1 MRREEK
7 EIFEEV
13 SQGGGRRGRNSRQN
27 NSQDSRGRKNQR
39 SKKFRNKEFA
49 RVTYLFVA
57 LFLALMAYI
66 VYFNIVRAKTIVNS
80 PYNERQDAFA
90 DRVIRGNIADRNG
103 NVLAT
108 TEVAED
114 GSEVRSYPY
123 GAAFAH
129 VVGFSNSA
137 AGKSGL
143 ESIENFELLTS
154 NSFFVEKLMN
164 EFKDEKNMG
173 DTVVTTLDADLQ
185 QAAYN
190 ALGSN
195 KGAIVVMEPGTGKI
209 LAMVSGP
216 AYDPNS
222 VESNWDVLNS
232 DDTNSP
238 LLNRATQGQYAPGST
253 FKVVTALEYMR
264 EHSDYANY
272 SYECN
277 GEITA
282 DNVTIHCFDSTVHG
296 LEDLRSSMANSCNS
310 SFANIGLSLNK
321 TSYRKTAEDLL
332 FNKKLPSVMDYSRS
346 SFRINEKSTSADMMM
361 TAMGQGETLVSP
373 YHMALI
379 TSAIANGGTLMEPY
393 LVEKVTNYNGTEISK
408 NVPKSYRKLMTSDEA
423 SQLKDYMRAVV
434 DEGTATLLSGQSYTA
449 AGKTGTAE
457 YSLDDGEKTHSWFMG
472 FTNVDNPELVISVI
486 IEGYDGDAGAKAV
499 PIAKQVLDAYYY

>member
-1 MRREEK
+1 M
-7 EIFEEV
+7 
-13 SQGGGRRGRNSRQN
+13 
-27 NSQDSRGRKNQR
+27 
-39 SKKFRNKEFA
+39 
-49 RVTYLFVA
+49 FVA
-57 LFLALMAYI
+57 LFLALMAYM

-90 DRVIRGNIADRNG
+90 DRVIRGNIVDKNG
-103 NVLAT
+103 NVLAET
-108 TEVAED
+108 NVAED
-114 GSEVRSYPY
+114 GTEMRNYPY

-129 VVGFSNSA
+129 VVGYSFPST
-137 AGKSGL
+137 GKSGL

-154 NSFFVEKLMN
+154 NAFFPQKLMN

-190 ALGSN
+190 ALGGN
-195 KGAIVVMEPGTGKI
+195 KGAVVVMEASTGKI
-209 LAMVSGP
+209 LTMVSGP
-216 AYDPNS
+216 TYDPNS
-222 VESNWDVLNS
+222 VEANWEALNA
-232 DDTNSP
+232 DDSESP

-253 FKVVTALEYMR
+253 FKVVTALEYIR

-272 SYECN
+272 SYDCA

-282 DNVTIHCFDSTVHG
+282 EGVTIHCFDSTVHG
-296 LEDLRSSMANSCNS
+296 LQDLRSSMANSCNS

-321 TSYRKTAEDLL
+321 TSYRETAEELL
-332 FNKKLPSVMDYSRS
+332 FNKKLPSVLDYSKG
-346 SFRINEKSTSADMMM
+346 SFRINENSSGAEMMM

-379 TSAIANGGTLMEPY
+379 TAAIANGGTLMEPY
-393 LVEKVTNYNGTEISK
+393 LVEKVTNANGAEIRK
-408 NVPKSYRKLMTSDEA
+408 NVPKSYKRLMTSDEA
-423 SQLKDYMRAVV
+423 SQLKDYMKAVV
-434 DEGTATLLSGQSYTA
+434 DEGTATMLSGQSYTA

-457 YSLDDGEKTHSWFMG
+457 YSMDDGEKTHSWFIG

-486 IEGYDGDAGAKAV
+486 IEGYDGNAGAKAV
-499 PIAKQVLDAYYY
+499 PIAKQILDSYYY

>member
-1 MRREEK
+1 M
-7 EIFEEV
+7 
-13 SQGGGRRGRNSRQN
+13 
-27 NSQDSRGRKNQR
+27 
-39 SKKFRNKEFA
+39 
-49 RVTYLFVA
+49 FVA
-57 LFLALMAYI
+57 LFLALMAYM

-90 DRVIRGNIADRNG
+90 DRVIRGSIVDKNG
-103 NVLAT
+103 NVLAET
-108 TEVAED
+108 NVAED
-114 GSEVRSYPY
+114 GTEVRNYPY

-129 VVGFSNSA
+129 VVGYSYPST
-137 AGKSGL
+137 GKSGL

-154 NSFFVEKLMN
+154 NAFFPQKLMN

-190 ALGSN
+190 ALGGN
-195 KGAIVVMEPGTGKI
+195 KGAVVVMEASTGKI
-209 LAMVSGP
+209 LSMVSGP
-216 AYDPNS
+216 TYDPNN
-222 VESNWDVLNS
+222 VEADWQALNA
-232 DDTNSP
+232 DDSESP

-272 SYECN
+272 TYDCA

-282 DNVTIHCFDSTVHG
+282 EGVTIHCFDSTVHG
-296 LEDLRSSMANSCNS
+296 LQDLRGSMANSCNS

-321 TSYRKTAEDLL
+321 TSYRKTAEELL
-332 FNKKLPSVMDYSRS
+332 FNKKLPSVLDYSKG
-346 SFRINEKSTSADMMM
+346 SFRIDENSSGAEMMM

-379 TSAIANGGTLMEPY
+379 TSAIANGGTLMDPY
-393 LVEKVTNYNGTEISK
+393 LVEKVTNANGAEIRK
-408 NVPKSYRKLMTSDEA
+408 NVPKSYKRLMTSDEA
-423 SQLKDYMRAVV
+423 SQLKEYMRAVV
-434 DEGTATLLSGQSYTA
+434 DEGTATMLSGQSYTV

-457 YSLDDGEKTHSWFMG
+457 YSMDDGEKTHSWFMG

-499 PIAKQVLDAYYY
+499 PIAKQILDSYYY

>member
-1 MRREEK
+1 LRREER
-7 EIFEEV
+7 ENFEEV
-13 SQGGGRRGRNSRQN
+13 SRQGGRPASAGK
-27 NSQDSRGRKNQR
+27 RKSQR

-49 RVTYLFVA
+49 RVTYLFVT
-57 LFLALMAYI
+57 LFLALMSYI

-90 DRVIRGNIADRNG
+90 DRVIRGSIVDRNG
-103 NVLAT
+103 NVLAQT
-108 TEVAED
+108 SVGED
-114 GSEVRSYPY
+114 GSETRSYPY

-129 VVGFSNSA
+129 VVGYSYPST
-137 AGKSGL
+137 GKSGL
-143 ESIENFELLTS
+143 ESVENFELLTS
-154 NSFFVEKLMN
+154 NAFFVEKLMN

-190 ALGSN
+190 ALGAN
-195 KGAIVVMEPGTGKI
+195 KGAVVVMEAGTGKI
-209 LAMVSGP
+209 LSMVSNP
-216 AYDPNS
+216 TFDPNT
-222 VESNWDVLNS
+222 VEADWAALNA

-238 LLNRATQGQYAPGST
+238 MLNRATQGQYAPGST

-264 EHSDYANY
+264 EHSDYPSYN
-272 SYECN
+272 YECF
-277 GEITA
+277 GEITV
-282 DNVTIHCFDSTVHG
+282 DGTTIRCFDNTVHG
-296 LEDLRSSMANSCNS
+296 LEDLRSSMANSCNA

-321 TSYRKTAEDLL
+321 TSYRETAEELL
-332 FNKKLPSVMDYSRS
+332 FNKKLPSVLDYSKS
-346 SFRINEKSTSADMMM
+346 SFRVQEDSTSAEMMM

-393 LVEKVTNYNGTEISK
+393 LVEKVTNYTGSEIRT
-408 NVPKSYRKLMTSDEA
+408 NVPKSYRKLMSSDEA
-423 SQLKDYMRAVV
+423 AQLKEYMRAVV
-434 DEGTATLLSGQSYTA
+434 DEGTATMMSGQSYTV

-486 IEGYDGDAGAKAV
+486 IEGYDGDAGAKSV
-499 PIAKQVLDAYYY
+499 PIAKQILDSYYY